1 MEMNHDLTCSIC
13 LGTMKNKT
21 IKTIKTLSCGHN
33 FHYDCILQLVMRKNF
48 FIKCPL
54 CRTNNTDTSFPH
66 NECKLNLYE
75 FVSNNTKNGLKR
87 CLCKTNDGRK
97 CKNKAKLLNYGM
109 CHIHNKNFIHEK
121 FYPLIN
127 EYINLILLQRSGIM
141 TKVFLIDMGK
151 KIIMK
156 YCDENST
163 ISDIFSKYY
172 EFFSII
178 LDDGDTFVKEYKRFY
193 DYYGLEI
200 PEKEWLIK
208 CKENYIIF

>member
-13 LGTMKNKT
+13 LGTMKN
-21 IKTIKTLSCGHN
+21 KTIKTLSCGHN

-75 FVSNNTKNGLKR
+75 VVSNNTKNGLKR

-163 ISDIFSKYY
+163 ISDIFSKHY

-178 LDDGDTFVKEYKRFY
+178 LDDGDTIVKEYKRFY
-193 DYYGLEI
+193 DYYGLEL

>member
-13 LGTMKNKT
+13 LGTMKN
-21 IKTIKTLSCGHN
+21 KTIKTLSCGHN

-66 NECKLNLYE
+66 DECKLNLYE
-75 FVSNNTKNGLKR
+75 VVSNNTKNGLKR

-109 CHIHNKNFIHEK
+109 CHIHNKNFIHEN

-178 LDDGDTFVKEYKRFY
+178 LDNGDTIVKEYKRFY
-193 DYYGLEI
+193 DYYGLEL

>member
-1 MEMNHDLTCSIC
+1 MEIIDDLTCSIC
-13 LGTMKNKT
+13 LVTMKN
-21 IKTIKTLSCGHN
+21 KTIKTLSCGHN
-33 FHYDCILQLVMRKNF
+33 FHYECILQLVMRKNF

-54 CRTNNTDTSFPH
+54 CRTDNKDTKFPH
-66 NECKLNLYE
+66 NDCKMNLCE
-75 FVSNNTKNGLKR
+75 VVSNNTKNGLQR
-87 CLCKTNDGRK
+87 CSCKTLDGRK

-109 CHIHNKNFIHEK
+109 CHIHNKSFIHEN
-121 FYPLIN
+121 FYPLIT

-141 TKVFLIDMGK
+141 TKIFLIDMGK

-178 LDDGDTFVKEYKRFY
+178 LDDGDTIVKEYKRFY
-193 DYYGLEI
+193 DYYGLEL